1 MITDP
6 LQHLYM
12 VTREICWREVLLI
25 LDAKSCALPEAF
37 NGVRAD
43 HWRAFRTKDKQVVLF
58 DNPYIWSEALEREPE
73 LLNWGWRVL
82 HLPLHMSW
90 YTAGKC
96 QPRLLVP
103 PSSHADLTYLAQLLG
118 AAGCIGNFVLTKD
131 FINGGHECGGLAWQ
145 RLWAVEIQATLTS
158 PLDLII
164 RNTRSRLKRRKS

>member
-1 MITDP
+1 MIADP
-6 LQHLYM
+6 LQHLNM

-37 NGVRAD
+37 NGVRVD

-58 DNPYIWSEALEREPE
+58 DNAYIWSEALEREPE
-73 LLNWGWRVL
+73 LLNRGWRVL

-103 PSSHADLTYLAQLLG
+103 PSSRADLTYIAQLLG
-118 AAGCIGNFVLTKD
+118 TAGYIGNFVLTQD
-131 FINGGHECGGLAWQ
+131 FIESGHECGGVAWQ
-145 RLWAVEIQATLTS
+145 KLWAVEISA
-158 PLDLII
+158 PLSNTHDLNI
-164 RNTRSRLKRRKS
+164 RDARSRLKRSKS